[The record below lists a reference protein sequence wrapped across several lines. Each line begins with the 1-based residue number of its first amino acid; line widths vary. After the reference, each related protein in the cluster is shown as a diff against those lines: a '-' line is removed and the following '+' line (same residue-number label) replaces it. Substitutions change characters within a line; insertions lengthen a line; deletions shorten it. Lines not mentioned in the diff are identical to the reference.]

1 MAQASAFEVCGLT
14 GLIRHGAPAHSS
26 GPDFHSLAMLPR
38 EQALRHERR
47 ATNAPLRGDDCQF
60 APGFKSA
67 NPRKNRRVEKPSLC
81 WNSRCSMEQFDAVAE
96 AAELADHSGC
106 APLLGSLT
114 DRWAAFL
121 VTHSFMQNLPD

>member
-67 NPRKNRRVEKPSLC
+67 NLRKTRRPQRRRSALRFPQAFVYHGTLTRIIRWFP
-81 WNSRCSMEQFDAVAE
+81 
-96 AAELADHSGC
+96 LASKRALSHS
-106 APLLGSLT
+106 A
-114 DRWAAFL
+114 R
-121 VTHSFMQNLPD
+121 